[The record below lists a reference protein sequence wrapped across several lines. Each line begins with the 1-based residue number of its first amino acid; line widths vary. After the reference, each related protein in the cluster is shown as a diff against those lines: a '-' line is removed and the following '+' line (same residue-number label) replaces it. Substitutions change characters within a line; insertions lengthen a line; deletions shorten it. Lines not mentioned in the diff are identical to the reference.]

1 MSDKTKAQAEIQKLS
16 PELRQNLVNALADYI
31 YRSEKREERNR
42 KLRKI

>member
-1 MSDKTKAQAEIQKLS
+1 MSEKKKADAEIQKLN

-31 YRSEKREERNR
+31 YRSEKREERER